1 MIWPFENDTS
11 CIEKKLAAKSVA
23 AFKTRTVLI
32 GVIIFISAVLL
43 SFSSLLLCNGALH
56 GKQTAGVDNGIE
68 VSLTILVIVLLLFCT
83 AGLAIK
89 NIVYV
94 SVLQRV
100 QEFAQLR
107 AIGATYGQIK
117 AIVKRERIQMA
128 APCILTGLVLGVVL
142 SAAMPLPFYWLPSVV
157 CALIAGMFAWS
168 ITALA
173 FRSPVKLAASVS
185 PIAAQ
190 QQKMALCRQAGQKA
204 GSPLPGSAGVIAGP
218 IRKKL
223 PIPFCRC
230 C

>member
-43 SFSSLLLCNGALH
+43 SFSSLLLCNGVLH

-68 VSLTILVIVLLLFCT
+68 ASLTILVIVLLLFCT

-142 SAAMPLPFYWLPSVV
+142 SAAMPLPF
-157 CALIAGMFAWS
+157 
-168 ITALA
+168 
-173 FRSPVKLAASVS
+173 
-185 PIAAQ
+185 
-190 QQKMALCRQAGQKA
+190 
-204 GSPLPGSAGVIAGP
+204 
-218 IRKKL
+218 
-223 PIPFCRC
+223 
-230 C
+230 